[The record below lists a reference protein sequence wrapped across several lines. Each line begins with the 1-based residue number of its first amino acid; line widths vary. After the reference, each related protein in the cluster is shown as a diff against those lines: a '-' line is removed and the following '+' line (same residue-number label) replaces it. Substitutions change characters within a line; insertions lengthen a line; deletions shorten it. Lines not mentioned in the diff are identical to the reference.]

1 MIFQNKDLQLSNPAD
16 IPSSLP
22 DVCIAYKL
30 HLECGRYIN
39 LYDWFQCWL
48 SIVTSSSNGVSTP
61 TNSAKKLKKTNEGN
75 SEDEKLQARFSRAVS
90 ELQVDSF
97 GKLIENLSL
106 QPYPRPSCFS
116 F

>member
-1 MIFQNKDLQLSNPAD
+1 MEKRNNRFNSILLFQHKDLELATPAD
-16 IPSSLP
+16 IPSCLP

-48 SIVTSSSNGVSTP
+48 SIVSSNSNGVSTP
-61 TNSAKKLKKTNEGN
+61 SSSKKSKKANEEG

-90 ELQVDSF
+90 ELQVYNNQKKS
-97 GKLIENLSL
+97 
-106 QPYPRPSCFS
+106 
-116 F
+116 